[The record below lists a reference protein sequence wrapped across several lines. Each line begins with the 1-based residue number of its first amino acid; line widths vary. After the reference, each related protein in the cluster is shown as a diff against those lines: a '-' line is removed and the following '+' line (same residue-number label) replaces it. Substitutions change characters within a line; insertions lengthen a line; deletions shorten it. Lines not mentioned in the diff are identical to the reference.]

1 MSSNY
6 KVIKLLGEGSYGKAF
21 LCENQSTNLTCVIK
35 QIVVEGMSDKEKEDV
50 FNEAAILGKLDHQ
63 NIIKLFEVFDSKVP
77 KHTLNIVTEYADGGD
92 LAEKIKSQN
101 NKPFTEQEILD
112 YFTQI
117 CLALKHI
124 HEKKIIHRDLKSGN
138 VFLMKSGLV
147 KLGDFGIAK
156 GFQNTMDK
164 AKTMVGTPYYL
175 SPEII
180 ENKPYDAKS
189 DIWSLGVLLYEMM
202 TFKMPFNANSLP
214 NLSLKIMRGNYP
226 PPPSLYTRDLREIV
240 IRCLKVNP
248 SGRPRI
254 QEILSMP
261 IIQNRIR
268 NFLDEVQYNKEFSRT
283 IAKKYKEN
291 KKNQVVKSKENAI
304 SGITSEET
312 GPSIIS
318 GNTIKINNI
327 SKNSN
332 NQNKNQQ
339 ILNYFKQKN
348 SKKEAKEKEK
358 EKKHQGFKDFLA
370 EAKKT
375 KKWGGV
381 DQKQFNE
388 SGVMWGK
395 NQENQ
400 KPLAKNMYKD
410 EENTKTNDLNA
421 LLESYDVEK
430 ITEEQYDKVRFL
442 NDLNKE
448 LNENKEEK
456 DSDNEDNNNNDIKKI
471 KIINNNEGNEN
482 KIIMEEGIEPINQK
496 GKNKTIKEV
505 DSDNDEEYSSE
516 FKEIELMRIE
526 LEKSLGLN
534 LFKAA
539 YHYVDN
545 DTDRKEIKY
554 DKNKVEGKIK
564 KDFVNKGFTE
574 KEIESAIQ
582 KIPEIFA
589 IVLKERI
596 IEQ

>member
-101 NKPFTEQEILD
+101 NKLFTEQEILD

-226 PPPSLYTRDLREIV
+226 PPPSVYTRDLREIV

>member
-21 LCENQSTNLTCVIK
+21 LCENQSTNLACVIK

-214 NLSLKIMRGNYP
+214 NLSLKIMRGNYA
-226 PPPSLYTRDLREIV
+226 PPPSVYTRDLREIV
-240 IRCLKVNP
+240 SRCLMVNP
-248 SGRPRI
+248 SRRPRI

-304 SGITSEET
+304 SGITSAEA

-318 GNTIKINNI
+318 GNSIKINNI

-339 ILNYFKQKN
+339 IMNYFKQKN

-482 KIIMEEGIEPINQK
+482 KIIMEEGMEQINQE
-496 GKNKTIKEV
+496 GKNQTIKEV

-545 DTDRKEIKY
+545 DTDKKEIKY
-554 DKNKVEGKIK
+554 DKDKVEGKIK

>member
-21 LCENQSTNLTCVIK
+21 LCENQSTNLACVIK

-214 NLSLKIMRGNYP
+214 NLSLKIMRGNYA
-226 PPPSLYTRDLREIV
+226 PPPSVYTRDLREIV
-240 IRCLKVNP
+240 SRCLMVNP
-248 SGRPRI
+248 SRRPRI

-318 GNTIKINNI
+318 GNSIKINNI

-482 KIIMEEGIEPINQK
+482 KIIMEEGMEQINQE
-496 GKNKTIKEV
+496 GKNQTIKEV

-545 DTDRKEIKY
+545 DTDKKEIKY
-554 DKNKVEGKIK
+554 DKDKVEGKIK